1 MIDARGARNCANKKA
16 FDNTT
21 YNDEKAHTDWRQ
33 YYVIKRTECHTIQ
46 EGFATKDP
54 KVKYVL

>member
-1 MIDARGARNCANKKA
+1 MIDARGARNCANKKT

-21 YNDEKAHTDWRQ
+21 YNGEKAHTDWRQ

-46 EGFATKDP
+46 EEFVTKDP
-54 KVKYVL
+54 KR